1 MVGEWPRGA
10 FVAATALV
18 VASLVFLL
26 APLAV
31 VAAASLSAGAFL
43 VFPPQGLSLRWFVSV
58 WSDPRYLEA
67 AWNSL
72 VLALATVAIAVPLG
86 TAAALALR
94 ARRALPARSAFEFLF
109 LSPLV
114 LPTVVLGIG
123 LLILASTLAGGP
135 SRAALVGGHVVIALP
150 FVVRTVGA
158 VLAGIDPA
166 TDDAARVMGA
176 RAWQRLLLI
185 TLPQAKAGIA
195 AGAVLAFIVSFDDA
209 VLVLFLRSPTFETV
223 PLRIYA
229 GLEFSPDPGIAAVS
243 TCLILLAALAV
254 GVSERLLGGRRV
266 IG

>member
-1 MVGEWPRGA
+1 MVGERPAG
-10 FVAATALV
+10 ATAAGLV
-18 VASLVFLL
+18 LALVAGTFLL

-31 VAAASLSAGAFL
+31 IAAASLSAGGFL
-43 VFPPQGLSLRWFVSV
+43 VFPPQGISLRWYVEV

-67 AWNSL
+67 AGTSL
-72 VLALATVAIAVPLG
+72 FLALATVAVAVPLG

-94 ARRALPARSAFEFLF
+94 RPGALPLRGMWEFVF

-114 LPTVVLGIG
+114 LPAVVLAIG
-123 LLILASTLAGGP
+123 LLILASNLAGGP
-135 SRAALVGGHVVIALP
+135 SKAALVGGHVVIALP
-150 FVVRTVGA
+150 YVVRTVGA

-176 RAWQRLLLI
+176 RAWQRLLLV
-185 TLPQAKAGIA
+185 TLPQARAGIA

-209 VLVLFLRSPTFETV
+209 VLVLFLRSPTLETI

-229 GLEFSPDPGIAAVS
+229 GLEFSPDPGVAAVS

-254 GVSERLLGGRRV
+254 GLSDRLLGGRRV
-266 IG
+266 VG